1 MLWLQNNWSL
11 LVVLIAA
18 VVVGVHYYKKF
29 SALPSDAQLDKI
41 REWLLFA
48 VLEAEKIYSSGS
60 GQAKLSYVYNLFLER
75 FPSLVPVIPFE
86 LFSKLVDDVLVQMRH
101 LLETNESIRK
111 YVEGE

>member
-1 MLWLQNNWSL
+1 MKWLFDNWSL
-11 LVVLIAA
+11 LVV
-18 VVVGVHYYKKF
+18 VVAFFLVIFHYYKKF

-101 LLETNESIRK
+101 LLETNDSIRR